1 MRWFVRLVRYL
12 SISAALTVAAAVTAH
27 VVSIVPAAATTQP
40 PAVVVIKQYGA
51 ALRVAPSSEAE
62 IVVTA
67 SCGETLSV
75 VGSQDG
81 WYEVYSRAQYLW
93 VGGARVAD
101 AARPPQFSCRE
112 AVTFQVFDTVET
124 FVVTGCLSLRA
135 YASRNAPFEH
145 CVTNGHRYTILNG
158 PIEVAGED
166 WFEVWSGET
175 GSGWVLAQFIFPM
188 P

>member
-1 MRWFVRLVRYL
+1 MDKVIRLAVFVVL
-12 SISAALTVAAAVTAH
+12 SAALHLAGAFPNRAAAY
-27 VVSIVPAAATTQP
+27 PEAATTQP
-40 PAVVVIKQYGA
+40 STVVVFKQYGA
-51 ALRVAPSSEAE
+51 ALRVAPSSEAD

-75 VGSQDG
+75 VSARDG

-101 AARPPQFSCRE
+101 AARPPAFSCRE

-135 YASRNAPFEH
+135 FASRTAPFEH

-158 PIEVAGED
+158 PIEVSGED
-166 WFEVWSGET
+166 WFEVWSAET
-175 GSGWVLAQFIFPM
+175 GSGWVLAQFIFPEA
-188 P
+188 

>member
-1 MRWFVRLVRYL
+1 MNQVIRLAVFVVLA
-12 SISAALTVAAAVTAH
+12 AALPPADAFADRITSALPEAA
-27 VVSIVPAAATTQP
+27 STQP
-40 PAVVVIKQYGA
+40 SAVVVVKQYGA
-51 ALRVAPSSEAE
+51 ALRVAPSSEAD

-75 VGSQDG
+75 VSARDG
-81 WYEVYSRAQYLW
+81 WYEVYTRAQYLW

-101 AARPPQFSCRE
+101 VARPPAFSCRE

-135 YASRNAPFEH
+135 FASRTAPFEY

-166 WFEVWSGET
+166 WFEVWSAET
-175 GSGWVLAQFIFPM
+175 GSGWVLAQFIFPA
-188 P
+188 